1 MQGKRAEYIK
11 RSGAAKR
18 LQEGKTGKKREK
30 NKHLKGVKE
39 NIGIGK
45 NVTEKKEAAAKGDG
59 IALAGRVI
67 CEAVVKGE
75 EVLTRTSARQ
85 AVMQKGSEE
94 LVGVSLNAKLE
105 NKEVD
110 MSAGNPFNKVDK
122 KGEPLN
128 KKVLSVCRVKGD
140 DLKNV
145 HAKSRQESG
154 FKGGNSED
162 VTLKEGNSEGG
173 NSKSVTSKKSYSKG
187 DTSKESASKEVA
199 SKEGYSKKGASKE
212 GYSKGAPAK
221 CTLTLVQAVTV
232 NGFDTKLVKGE
243 VSGSYFIHDD
253 KSLAAY
259 CRRWWEAVMKDK
271 YNFIRLQAFDAY
283 VFIGAKTVH
292 FIRFKY
298 GRAKFLTARDDFFV
312 VLHRLGHLYATVGSF
327 YEFIEVLKEWGLY
340 EKGEK

>member
-1 MQGKRAEYIK
+1 MRGKRAEYIK
-11 RSGAAKR
+11 CSGAAKR

-30 NKHLKGVKE
+30 NKHLMGVKE

-45 NVTEKKEAAAKGDG
+45 NVTEKREAAARGEG

-67 CEAVVKGE
+67 CETFVNGE

-85 AVMQKGSEE
+85 AVMQKGAEE

-105 NKEVD
+105 NKEGD
-110 MSAGNPFNKVDK
+110 MSAGNPFNKADK

-145 HAKSRQESG
+145 HLKNRQESG

-173 NSKSVTSKKSYSKG
+173 
-187 DTSKESASKEVA
+187 
-199 SKEGYSKKGASKE
+199 YSKKGASKE
-212 GYSKGAPAK
+212 GYSKKGAPAK
-221 CTLTLVQAVTV
+221 HTLTLVQAVTI

-298 GRAKFLTARDDFFV
+298 GRAKFLTARDDFFA

>member
-1 MQGKRAEYIK
+1 MQSKRAEYIK
-11 RSGAAKR
+11 HSGAAKR

-30 NKHLKGVKE
+30 NKHLMGVKE

-45 NVTEKKEAAAKGDG
+45 NVTEKKEVAAKGDG
-59 IALAGRVI
+59 IALAGRII
-67 CEAVVKGE
+67 CDAVVNGE

-105 NKEVD
+105 NKEGN
-110 MSAGNPFNKVDK
+110 MSAGNLFNKADK

-145 HAKSRQESG
+145 HLKSRQESG

-173 NSKSVTSKKSYSKG
+173 
-187 DTSKESASKEVA
+187 
-199 SKEGYSKKGASKE
+199 YSKKGASKE
-212 GYSKGAPAK
+212 GYSKGDTSKESYSKGEPAK
-221 CTLTLVQAVTV
+221 RTLTLVQAVTI

-298 GRAKFLTARDDFFV
+298 GRAKFLTARDDFFCRFAPV
-312 VLHRLGHLYATVGSF
+312 RAPVRDGWFVL
-327 YEFIEVLKEWGLY
+327 
-340 EKGEK
+340 